1 MSTQNATG
9 NNGARRAGN
18 IPSPSFD
25 QAPQANASRQDEKPD
40 SKTLKTA
47 NSWNVFSWGIKLM
60 QKINPENPFVTVA
73 RRPVLCNAIT
83 LIIVLSC
90 IVSIGCD
97 EKKQPDAATTGKLTV
112 VTTIGMITD
121 IVKNVGDAHVE
132 VTGLMGPGVD
142 PHLYKATAG
151 DVTRL
156 TSAKLIFYN
165 GLHLESKMGE
175 ILAKMTGN
183 TKTVAVTDDVPRSI
197 LLTPPEFEGQYDPHL
212 WFNVTL
218 WMKAVEKVRDT
229 LIDIDP
235 GHQADY
241 EANAE
246 GYLAEL
252 AELHQYVKAQVE
264 KVPSEQ
270 RVLVTAHDAFNYFG
284 NAYGFEVRGL
294 QGISTATEAGIAD
307 VQELATFIAE
317 RRIPAIFVESSVS
330 SRSIEAVKAAVK
342 SRGFNVEIGGQLFS
356 DAMGTEGTPEGTYI
370 GMVRYN
376 IDTIVAA
383 LTAMQ
388 P

>member
-1 MSTQNATG
+1 MIALWTLTLLTG
-9 NNGARRAGN
+9 
-18 IPSPSFD
+18 
-25 QAPQANASRQDEKPD
+25 
-40 SKTLKTA
+40 
-47 NSWNVFSWGIKLM
+47 
-60 QKINPENPFVTVA
+60 
-73 RRPVLCNAIT
+73 
-83 LIIVLSC
+83 
-90 IVSIGCD
+90 IGCD
-97 EKKQPDAATTGKLTV
+97 GKRQPDAATTGKLTV

-121 IVKNVGDAHVE
+121 IVRNVGGTHVE

-151 DVTRL
+151 DVARL

-183 TKTVAVTDDVPRSI
+183 TKTIAVTDDVDKAH

-212 WFNVTL
+212 WFDVTL
-218 WMKAVEKVRDT
+218 WMKAVEKVRNT
-229 LIDIDP
+229 LIEIEP

-246 GYLAEL
+246 RYLAEL
-252 AELHQYVKAQVE
+252 AELHQYVKTQAE

-284 NAYGFEVRGL
+284 KAYGFEVRGL

-330 SRSIEAVKAAVK
+330 SRSIEAVKAAVNSK
-342 SRGFNVEIGGQLFS
+342 GFNVKIGGQLFS
-356 DAMGTEGTPEGTYI
+356 DAMGTDGTPAGTYI
-370 GMVRYN
+370 GMVRHN
-376 IDTIVAA
+376 IDTITAA
-383 LTAMQ
+383 LTAAQ